1 MIATFWRNWLN
12 DICDLMSNDPFY
24 QQLLEL
30 SWRRK
35 LTVAEET
42 RLRAWLAAH
51 PEAESDWEAEAAL
64 NQALVR
70 SPDLAVSTN
79 FTARVLEAVRLEEAA
94 VSRGRAAGRRLWWRL
109 HWLPKAALAALI
121 VAAGLVSY
129 QNHQLTK
136 RKALALSVAA
146 VSDVASLPGPDILE
160 DFDAVRA
167 LKQTPPADVD
177 LLALLK

>member
-1 MIATFWRNWLN
+1 
-12 DICDLMSNDPFY
+12 MSNDPFY

-51 PEAESDWEAEAAL
+51 PEAESGWEAETAL
-64 NQALVR
+64 NQALAR
-70 SPDLAVSTN
+70 SHDLAVSTN

-94 VSRGRAAGRRLWWRL
+94 VSRGRAAERWVWWRL
-109 HWLPKAALAALI
+109 SWLPKAALAAL
-121 VAAGLVSY
+121 VVGSGLVSY

-146 VSDVASLPGPDILE
+146 VSDVASLPSPDILE

>member
-1 MIATFWRNWLN
+1 
-12 DICDLMSNDPFY
+12 MSNDPFY

-51 PEAESDWEAEAAL
+51 PEAESDWEAETAL
-64 NQALVR
+64 NQALAR
-70 SPDLAVSTN
+70 SHDLAVSTN

-94 VSRGRAAGRRLWWRL
+94 VSRGRAAGRLWLRLR
-109 HWLPKAALAALI
+109 WLPKAALAALI
-121 VAAGLVSY
+121 VGAGLVSY

-146 VSDVASLPGPDILE
+146 VSDVASLPSPDILE